1 MCLYVYIYIY
11 VEREREREREKTK
24 SRWEWNRPSH
34 NDLGF
39 VACSERWIWNWPLR
53 RSYIFLAFGC
63 LRRWWRLPE
72 YLGHGTSVPS
82 GVSIA
87 LDGQMLPS
95 IEGKVGAG
103 CYCFAC
109 KWKYTKN
116 GRVDTFAMI
125 EHAWERSVAGK
136 YNSALCRI
144 TLSSDI

>member
-1 MCLYVYIYIY
+1 
-11 VEREREREREKTK
+11 
-24 SRWEWNRPSH
+24 
-34 NDLGF
+34 
-39 VACSERWIWNWPLR
+39 
-53 RSYIFLAFGC
+53 
-63 LRRWWRLPE
+63 LPE

-87 LDGQMLPS
+87 LDGMMLPS
-95 IEGKVGAG
+95 IEGKCGAG

-109 KWKYTKN
+109 QWQYKN

-125 EHAWERSVAGK
+125 EQAWERSVAGK